1 MCVVVGRKMTNEV
14 KKNKIWVE
22 KFPKNDESADI
33 AVAELTKGGYS
44 EVFAK
49 LLYNRGLTTKEAA
62 ERFLKSEDAV
72 FHDPYLLN
80 DIDIAVERIKKAVEN
95 KERIAIY
102 GDYDVDGVTS
112 VSMLYLY
119 LSSLGGDVGYYIPSR
134 DNEGYGLSK
143 LSIDNLAKRG
153 VQLIV
158 TVDTGITANE
168 EALYAKS
175 LGMDMVV
182 TDHHECR
189 PELPEC
195 CAVVNPHR
203 NDSTYPFC
211 ELAGVGVVFKL
222 ICAYEIMRSRES
234 GVDEVDAVKR
244 IFEEYADL
252 CALGTIADVMPVTDE
267 NRLIVSYGI
276 EQIKK
281 TKRKG
286 LAALIAAANAPAP
299 SAVQVP
305 KKRKITSGFIGYGI
319 APRINAAGRI
329 SSATKAVELL
339 LAETDEQAEAYAAE
353 LCEINR
359 ERQVEENR
367 IADQAYAKIEK
378 TFDPENDRVI
388 VIDDDVWQQGI
399 IGIVASRITE
409 RYGLPSILISFDGA
423 TRGFPGPD
431 DVGKGSGRSI
441 KGMNLVDAMN
451 SCEDLLCKFG
461 GHELAAGLTIERDK
475 IPEFT
480 RRINEYAKSVL
491 TEDKLTIRLEADC
504 ELSLSDVTMPLAK
517 EITKLEPFGVSNA
530 TPQFIIRDAT
540 VDRIVPIS
548 AGKHT
553 KLTVS
558 GDGVP
563 AMTAMYFG
571 MNRMKFDVMEGE
583 KVDILCSVD
592 INDFMNVQSVQ
603 LIVQDC
609 RLSENSVAKC
619 EEEKRRYAEIRAGG
633 AFSESENV
641 IPKREDFV
649 KVYTTISIEWRNGRS
664 TLSTRELLLMLGEKS
679 GIGYIKLK
687 NILLILYELKICGVE
702 EVFDD
707 TYKFDIYFNPTK
719 TAIEKSSILKT
730 LKGQCKN

>member
-1 MCVVVGRKMTNEV
+1 MSEEI

-22 KFPKNDESADI
+22 KYPKNDAAADL
-33 AVAELTKGGYS
+33 AVAELSKKGGYS
-44 EVFAK
+44 EVFSK
-49 LLYNRGLTTKEAA
+49 LLYNRGLKTAEAA
-62 ERFLKSEDAV
+62 DRFLKSEDAV

-80 DIDIAVERIKKAVEN
+80 DIDVAVERIKTAIEN
-95 KERIAIY
+95 KETIAIY

-119 LSSLGGDVGYYIPSR
+119 LSSLGGGEVGYYIPSR

-153 VQLIV
+153 VQLII

-222 ICAYEIMRSRES
+222 ICAYEMMLSRENGGS
-234 GVDEVDAVKR
+234 DADAVRKV
-244 IFEEYADL
+244 FEEYADL
-252 CALGTIADVMPVTDE
+252 CAIGTIADVMPVTDE
-267 NRLIVSYGI
+267 NRLIVKYGI

-286 LAALIAAANAPAP
+286 LAALITAANAPAA
-299 SAVQVP
+299 SAIQTP

-329 SSATKAVELL
+329 SSASKAVELL
-339 LAETDEQAEAYAAE
+339 LAETDETAAAYAEE

-359 ERQVEENR
+359 QRQVEENR

-423 TRGFPGPD
+423 TRGFPSPD
-431 DVGKGSGRSI
+431 DIGKGSGRSI
-441 KGMNLVDAMN
+441 KGMNLVEAMT

-480 RRINEYAKSVL
+480 RRINEYAKKTL

-504 ELSLSDVTMPLAK
+504 ELSLSDVTMNLAK

-530 TPQFIIRDAT
+530 TPQFILRDLT
-540 VDRIVPIS
+540 VERITPIS

-553 KLTVS
+553 KLVVS
-558 GDGVP
+558 RDGVS
-563 AMTAMYFG
+563 MTVMYFG
-571 MNRMKFDVMEGE
+571 MNRLKFDVIEGE
-583 KVDILCSVD
+583 KVDLLCSVD

-603 LIVQDC
+603 LIAQDC
-609 RLSENSVAKC
+609 RLSENMVKFYEA
-619 EEEKRRYAEIRAGG
+619 EKKRFAEIRAGG
-633 AFSESENV
+633 IFSDGDNI
-641 IPKREDFV
+641 IPKREDFI
-649 KVYTTISIEWRNGRS
+649 KVYTTVSIEWRNGRS
-664 TLSTRELLLMLGEKS
+664 TLSIRELLPMLGEKS

-687 NILLILYELKICGVE
+687 HILLILYELKICGVE